1 MAPTTAS
8 TPLPDT
14 AAVRP
19 RLPLA
24 SLIVLA
30 LMGFILIAAETMPA
44 GLLPDIADGM
54 DVSEGT
60 VGLFI
65 SAYALGTVVV
75 TIPAI
80 TLTSSYRRR
89 PLLLI
94 GTLGLIVA
102 NTVTAVSADVTLSL
116 GSRFVAGGFSGII
129 WGMLAMYAIRI
140 SPPERAG
147 VALSI
152 MSTGAP
158 LGFAFGTPLAAFI
171 GISTDWRWSFVAFSI
186 LGLVVAAL
194 TLIVVP
200 DAPRQPP
207 AERLPLWKV
216 FRLRGVPIVLGV
228 IAVWMLAHNTIY
240 TYIAPY
246 LRATGTGI
254 TPDLLLFVYGVA
266 SLGGVATTGVL
277 LDRHPRALLH
287 GSVGIFVV
295 AALVLLIGHTSP
307 AAVVV
312 ATAMWGLGFGG
323 APAQLQAALTRAGGA
338 NSDVANSFLP
348 VAFNIAIFAAGILG
362 AALLT
367 TFDPLILPVVM
378 IALGAAAFVLTVSGR
393 RSAFSGA

>member
-1 MAPTTAS
+1 M
-8 TPLPDT
+8 
-14 AAVRP
+14 
-19 RLPLA
+19 
-24 SLIVLA
+24 
-30 LMGFILIAAETMPA
+30 
-44 GLLPDIADGM
+44 
-54 DVSEGT
+54 
-60 VGLFI
+60 
-65 SAYALGTVVV
+65 
-75 TIPAI
+75 
-80 TLTSSYRRR
+80 
-89 PLLLI
+89 
-94 GTLGLIVA
+94 
-102 NTVTAVSADVTLSL
+102 
-116 GSRFVAGGFSGII
+116 
-129 WGMLAMYAIRI
+129 
-140 SPPERAG
+140 
-147 VALSI
+147 
-152 MSTGAP
+152 
-158 LGFAFGTPLAAFI
+158 
-171 GISTDWRWSFVAFSI
+171 
-186 LGLVVAAL
+186 
-194 TLIVVP
+194 VP
-200 DAPRQPP
+200 DAPGQPP

-307 AAVVV
+307 AAAVV

-338 NSDVANSFLP
+338 HSDVANSFLP

>member
-1 MAPTTAS
+1 MPITAF

-14 AAVRP
+14 AVARP
-19 RLPLA
+19 RLPLGA
-24 SLIVLA
+24 LIVLA

-44 GLLPDIADGM
+44 GLLPDIAQGM
-54 DVSEGT
+54 NISEGT

-65 SAYALGTVVV
+65 SAYALGTVLV

-80 TLTSSYRRR
+80 TLTSGYRRR
-89 PLLLI
+89 PLLLTSTI
-94 GTLGLIVA
+94 GLIVA
-102 NTVTAVSADVTLSL
+102 NTVTAFSTDVALSL
-116 GSRFVAGGFSGII
+116 ASRFVAGGFSGII

-147 VALSI
+147 VALSV

-171 GISTDWRWSFVAFSI
+171 GISTDWRSSFAAFSI
-186 LGLVVAAL
+186 LGLIVAVL

-200 DAPRQPP
+200 DAPGQPL
-207 AERLPLWKV
+207 AARLPLWKV
-216 FRLRGVPIVLGV
+216 FGLRGVPVVLGV

-254 TPDLLLFVYGVA
+254 TPDLLLFIYGIA
-266 SLGGVATTGVL
+266 SLGGVATTGFF

-287 GSVGIFVV
+287 GSVGIFVG
-295 AALVLLIGHTSP
+295 AALVLLIGHASP
-307 AAVVV
+307 VAVII
-312 ATAMWGLGFGG
+312 ATAMWGVGFGG

-367 TFDPLILPVVM
+367 SFDALILPVVM
-378 IALGAAAFVLTVSGR
+378 IALGVGAFVLTLYGR
-393 RSAFSGA
+393 RCAFSRP